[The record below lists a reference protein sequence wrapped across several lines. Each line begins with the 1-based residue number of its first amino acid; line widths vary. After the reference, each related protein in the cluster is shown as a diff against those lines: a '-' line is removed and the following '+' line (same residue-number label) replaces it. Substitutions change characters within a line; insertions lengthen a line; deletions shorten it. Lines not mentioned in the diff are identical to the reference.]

1 MSESLFD
8 SRKPLVGVIHVG
20 ALPGTPRSRVGVD
33 ELTEAAVREAS
44 VYREGGVDAL
54 MIENMHDVPYLRGS
68 VGPEVV
74 AAMAVVGRAVKSESK
89 LPVGVQILAGAN
101 VEAVAVAH
109 AAGLDYVR
117 VEAYTFAHVADEGVI
132 ESSAAELLRFRRKIG
147 ADAVRVWADVK
158 KKHASHAITADVS
171 LGETAAAV
179 EFMLGDAV
187 IVSGNATGE
196 PPRAADVREAKSHCR
211 LPVLLGSGVTV
222 ENVSEFYDT
231 ADGFI
236 VGSYFKEGGLW
247 SNAVERARVERLADA
262 LRHLRETAAG
272 ERRDA

>member
-1 MSESLFD
+1 MTEALFD

-20 ALPGTPRSRVGVD
+20 ALPGTPRARAGVE
-33 ELTEAAVREAS
+33 ELTDAAVREAT
-44 VYREGGVDAL
+44 VYRDRGVDAL

-74 AAMAVVGRAVKSESK
+74 AALAVVGRAVKSESK

-101 VEAVAVAH
+101 LEAIAVAH

-117 VEAYTFAHVADEGVI
+117 VEAYAFAHVADEGII

-147 ADAVRVWADVK
+147 ADNVRVWADVK
-158 KKHASHAITADVS
+158 KKHAAHSITADVS

-187 IVSGNATGE
+187 IVTGSTTGE

-211 LPVLLGSGVTV
+211 IPVLLGSGVTV

-236 VGSYFKEGGLW
+236 VGSYFKESGLW
-247 SNAVERARVERLADA
+247 SNTVESARVERVVDA
-262 LRHLRETAAG
+262 VQRLRETDEG
-272 ERRDA
+272 ERRGA

>member
-8 SRKPLVGVIHVG
+8 KRKPLVGVVHVG
-20 ALPGTPRSRVGVD
+20 ALPGTPRASRSVD
-33 ELTEAAVREAS
+33 ELTETAVREAAA
-44 VYREGGVDAL
+44 YRDGGVDAL

-74 AAMAVVGRAVKSESK
+74 AAMAVIGRAVKSESK

-117 VEAYTFAHVADEGVI
+117 VEAYTFAHVADEGII

-147 ADAVRVWADVK
+147 ADGVRVWADVK
-158 KKHASHAITADVS
+158 KKHAAHSITADVS

-179 EFMLGDAV
+179 QFMLGDAV
-187 IVSGNATGE
+187 IVTGSTTGE
-196 PPRAADVREAKSHCR
+196 PPRESDVREAKSHCR
-211 LPVLLGSGVTV
+211 IPVLLGSGVTV

-236 VGSYFKEGGLW
+236 VGSYLKESGLW
-247 SNAVERARVERLADA
+247 SNTVERARVERLVNAV
-262 LRHLRETAAG
+262 RRLREEGAG
-272 ERRDA
+272 ERRGA